1 MLIKNKDD
9 LYQAIISYS
18 PSDFVSHFIFEP
30 IPFIFD
36 NEISSWIKWKSELGA
51 SIEVDPKDIILTGSA
66 SLGFSLNPHKE
77 YKPFDETSDID
88 CGIISSH
95 HFDIAWRYLRQKR
108 PEWLN
113 LDRTTKD
120 AIKTHSRNYVF
131 EGTIATDKILG
142 ILPFGKTW
150 QSALDKMATLEPTTN
165 REVKLRIYKDYDS
178 LRQYQTNNLE
188 KLRTNITQ
196 NADEFEIKVED

>member
-1 MLIKNKDD
+1 CCTQL
-9 LYQAIISYS
+9 LQ
-18 PSDFVSHFIFEP
+18 PP
-30 IPFIFD
+30 
-36 NEISSWIKWKSELGA
+36 
-51 SIEVDPKDIILTGSA
+51 
-66 SLGFSLNPHKE
+66 
-77 YKPFDETSDID
+77 
-88 CGIISSH
+88 
-95 HFDIAWRYLRQKR
+95 
-108 PEWLN
+108 
-113 LDRTTKD
+113 
-120 AIKTHSRNYVF
+120 YVF

-178 LRQYQTNNLE
+178 LRQYQTKNLE